1 MFHLYM
7 LGFSLYAILNMA
19 LPIPIILY
27 LIKLRKAITGKEHI
41 YKQATSRKSSLDM
54 MSSLTGA
61 ESKIEVLDLSMK
73 EVMK

>member
-1 MFHLYM
+1 MFHLYL
-7 LGFSLYAILNMA
+7 LGFSLYATLNMA
-19 LPIPIILY
+19 LPIPIIFY
-27 LIKLRKAITGKEHI
+27 LIKLKKAIAGKENI
-41 YKQATSRKSSLDM
+41 YKQATSRTISLDM